1 MPIYQFTS
9 PAGVDYYGEGASP
22 EDAFRTAEERDP
34 AEIAAMRQR
43 QAVKPSGGRGESEF
57 TGQVEDFLVPGLGAA
72 KSAMGGEFG
81 EAAGKAALSAAPFGL
96 GKVPAAAKALGA
108 GAATLMAPSATA
120 GGMFDAEADPK
131 VRRSLQKQ
139 YDEAGPKGKREI
151 TAAFM
156 AQQGKIAEE
165 RRGVERETAERGE
178 TQKRRDDWMAQN
190 ADAIGKMSKDR
201 QDQIKGASSL
211 TQAQDLFTQG
221 MEEHRQ
227 AGLTWA
233 EKHPDEMEYLQVGA
247 AGLSGL
253 GPIYQAWR
261 RSRTLTKS
269 AEEAEKAF
277 EKAMKSRAPKGAK
290 EQMAWRANLAEELDQ
305 INDPGFLKAVAKSAL
320 IGGSVS
326 SFAMQTPNLVDM
338 ASHPAGSEA
347 REKAKSSLSDP
358 ENWLR
363 AGGEGALGAAAGR
376 GLAEKFGSLP
386 AARSRNKAIADTIR
400 QQQAAELAAKEAKA
414 QAKLAPKRGSKPTLV
429 PPPTNVLSPSGGG
442 DVLAPNDPLHYGYA
456 Q

>member
-1 MPIYQFTS
+1 
-9 PAGVDYYGEGASP
+9 
-22 EDAFRTAEERDP
+22 
-34 AEIAAMRQR
+34 
-43 QAVKPSGGRGESEF
+43 
-57 TGQVEDFLVPGLGAA
+57 
-72 KSAMGGEFG
+72 
-81 EAAGKAALSAAPFGL
+81 
-96 GKVPAAAKALGA
+96 
-108 GAATLMAPSATA
+108 
-120 GGMFDAEADPK
+120 
-131 VRRSLQKQ
+131 
-139 YDEAGPKGKREI
+139 
-151 TAAFM
+151 
-156 AQQGKIAEE
+156 
-165 RRGVERETAERGE
+165 
-178 TQKRRDDWMAQN
+178 
-190 ADAIGKMSKDR
+190 
-201 QDQIKGASSL
+201 
-211 TQAQDLFTQG
+211 

-227 AGLTWA
+227 AGMTWA

-253 GPIYQAWR
+253 GPIYQAWK

-338 ASHPAGSEA
+338 ASHPAGAEA
-347 REKAKSSLSDP
+347 REKAKAALTDP

-376 GLAEKFGSLP
+376 GLSEKFGSLP
-386 AARSRNKAIADTIR
+386 AARARNKSIADTIR
-400 QQQAAELAAKEAKA
+400 QQQAAEQAAKEAKA
-414 QAKLAPKRGSKPTLV
+414 KAKLRPQGGKPTLV
-429 PPPTNVLSPSGGG
+429 PPPTENVLSPSGGG